1 MMLKKKL
8 DPVSGDDDLDD
19 FPIPNG

>member
-1 MMLKKKL
+1 MLKKKL